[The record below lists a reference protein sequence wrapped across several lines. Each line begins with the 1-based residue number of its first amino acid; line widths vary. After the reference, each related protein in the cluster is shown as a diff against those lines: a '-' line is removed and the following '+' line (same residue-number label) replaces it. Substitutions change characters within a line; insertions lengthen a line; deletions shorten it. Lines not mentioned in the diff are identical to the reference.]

1 MQPQVDSATITL
13 MVNKGKKTSKKA
25 TRDARPDVSRVTDL
39 LRLPAGPVDLDA
51 IDTAATPGFEGNK
64 ADGEA
69 ALALLGPRLADL
81 QERLYAEGR
90 TGGARSVLLVLQGMD
105 TSGKGGTVRHV
116 VGQVDPQGL
125 SITTF
130 KAPTREELAH
140 DFLWRIKAGLPA
152 PGQIGVFDR
161 SHYEDVVVARVLD
174 LVEPRTWRRRY
185 STINRFEE
193 RLVADGTTM
202 VKCFLH
208 ISKEESKDRLLRRL
222 DKPDKLWKFKPG
234 DIDSRASWDPLM
246 EAYSDA
252 LERCNTAP
260 APWYVVPADRKWYRN
275 WAIMNILV
283 EQFEAMALVWPTP
296 DYDVEEERQ
305 RLLASD

>member
-1 MQPQVDSATITL
+1 MRPQVGSATITV

-39 LRLPAGPVDLDA
+39 LRLPAGPVDLA
-51 IDTAATPGFEGNK
+51 AVDTAATPGFDGSK

-90 TGGARSVLLVLQGMD
+90 TGGTRSVLLVLQGMD

-116 VGQVDPQGL
+116 VGEVDPQGL

-130 KAPTREELAH
+130 KAPTREELSH
-140 DFLWRIKAGLPA
+140 DFLWRIKARLPA

-161 SHYEDVVVARVLD
+161 SHYEDVVVVRVLD

-185 STINRFEE
+185 GTINRFEE
-193 RLVADGTTM
+193 RLVADGTRM
-202 VKCFLH
+202 IKCFLH

-234 DIDSRASWDPLM
+234 DIDSRADWGPLM
-246 EAYSDA
+246 QAFGDA
-252 LERCNTAP
+252 LERCNTEA

-283 EQFEAMALVWPTP
+283 EQLEEMSLVWPAP
-296 DYDVEEERQ
+296 DYDVEEQRQ